1 MLEGRKGDGE
11 IESHRYSKNG
21 AYVISDAQKR
31 YWHNI
36 TFLEISNDPPETF
49 YGRAL
54 SSST

>member
-31 YWHNI
+31 SNI